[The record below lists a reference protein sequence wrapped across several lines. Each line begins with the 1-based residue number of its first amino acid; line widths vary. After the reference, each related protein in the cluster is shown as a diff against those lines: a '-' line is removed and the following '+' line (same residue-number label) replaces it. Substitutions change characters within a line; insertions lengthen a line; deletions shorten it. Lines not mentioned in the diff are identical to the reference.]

1 MTKNVGEGRRLPP
14 SPSQDIWTGGGAL
27 SGYPP
32 LKIEPSF
39 SLVSQNLLPT
49 GHFSDLLSS
58 EKLHASG
65 HTVCKLIQEWSL
77 ISKEIISLG

>member
-14 SPSQDIWTGGGAL
+14 SPSQDIWTGGDEL

-39 SLVSQNLLPT
+39 SFMSQNLLST
-49 GHFSDLLSS
+49 GHFADPLSS
-58 EKLHASG
+58 EKLHPSG
-65 HTVCKLIQEWSL
+65 HTV
-77 ISKEIISLG
+77 